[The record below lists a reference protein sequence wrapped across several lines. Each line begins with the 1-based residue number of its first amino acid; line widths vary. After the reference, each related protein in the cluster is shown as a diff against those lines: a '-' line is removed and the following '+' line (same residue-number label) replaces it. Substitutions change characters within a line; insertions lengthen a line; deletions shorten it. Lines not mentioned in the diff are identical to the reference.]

1 VPTPPN
7 PVDAIAHAL
16 NDTLS
21 AGPVLVGFSGGLDSS
36 ALLHALHARRTAR
49 LRAVHVH
56 HGLHAD
62 ADIWATHCQ
71 TFCAALGIELTVV
84 RVNVDRT
91 SGLGL
96 EAAARNARYAAFAAH
111 LQPGETLALAHHRD
125 DQAETVLLR
134 LLRGSGSDGLAAM
147 TVQRAFASGVLWRPL
162 LAIERAQLHDYAHA
176 HRLQWIEDPSNAEHG
191 PDRNFLRH
199 RVLPLLR
206 ERWPHASQVLARSA
220 GHLADAAALLREHT
234 TQHLADVRGPD
245 PHTLKVSALLH
256 HDPRWRARV
265 LRLWIEQ
272 LDLPPLPGD
281 APARIEA
288 ELLDARADAQPRYRW
303 RDAAM
308 QRWRDLLH
316 AGSLRTSMPVDWSTL
331 WDGRQPLVLPTGDRL
346 ILDGSAGYAFESPLQ
361 VHTRRGGERLR
372 LPGRTHHH
380 SLQHALQQH
389 GVPPWQRT
397 RLPLLS
403 ASDGEL
409 LAAGDRVISAR
420 MQEWLQQHGASLRWI
435 EPAGT

>member
-1 VPTPPN
+1 MPP
-7 PVDAIAHAL
+7 
-16 NDTLS
+16 
-21 AGPVLVGFSGGLDSS
+21 GPVLVGFSGGLDSS
-36 ALLHALHARRTAR
+36 VLLHALHTQ
-49 LRAVHVH
+49 RAQDVRAIHVH
-56 HGLHAD
+56 HGLHPHAEH
-62 ADIWATHCQ
+62 WAEHCHRIC
-71 TFCAALGIELTVV
+71 TALGIPLIVE
-84 RVNVDRT
+84 RVPVDRT

-96 EAAARNARYAAFAAH
+96 EAAARNARYAAFATH

-147 TVQRAFASGVLWRPL
+147 TAQRAFASGVLWRPL
-162 LAIERAQLHDYAHA
+162 LAIERTQLHDYAHA

-206 ERWPHASQVLARSA
+206 ERWPHASQALARSA
-220 GHLADAAALLREHT
+220 GHLADDAALLREHT
-234 TQHLADVRGPD
+234 AQHLADVRGPD
-245 PHTLKVSALLH
+245 PHTLQVSALLGR
-256 HDPRWRARV
+256 DPRWRARV

-272 LDLPPLPGD
+272 LNLPPLPGD

-288 ELLDARADAQPRYRW
+288 ELLNTRADAQPLYRW
-303 RDAAM
+303 RDATM

-316 AGSLRTSMPVDWSTL
+316 AGSLRTSMPADWSTL
-331 WDGRQPLVLPTGDRL
+331 WDGRQPLLLPTGDRL
-346 ILDGSAGYAFESPLQ
+346 ILEGPADCAFESPCR
-361 VHTRRGGERLR
+361 VHTRHGGERLR

-389 GVPPWQRT
+389 DVPPWQRT

-409 LAAGDRVISAR
+409 LAAGNCVISAR
-420 MQEWLQQHGASLRWI
+420 MQEWLQQHTARQAWI
-435 EPAGT
+435 DRDAG

>member
-1 VPTPPN
+1 MQTTPTPT
-7 PVDAIAHAL
+7 DAIVHAL
-16 NDTLS
+16 RNAT
-21 AGPVLVGFSGGLDSS
+21 PVGHVWVGFSGGLDSS
-36 ALLHALHARRTAR
+36 VLLHALHAQGTPDLQAI
-49 LRAVHVH
+49 HVH

-62 ADIWATHCQ
+62 ADTWADHCQ
-71 TFCAALGIELTVV
+71 RTCAALQVPLRIA
-84 RVNVDRT
+84 RVQVDRA
-91 SGLGL
+91 SGLGI
-96 EAAARNARYAAFAAH
+96 EGAARAVRHAAYAEAMST
-111 LQPGETLALAHHRD
+111 GDTLALAHHRD

-134 LLRGSGSDGLAAM
+134 LLRGSGSEGLAAM
-147 TVQRAFASGVLWRPL
+147 ATHRTFAQGTLWRPL
-162 LAIERAQLHDYAHA
+162 LRVERAQLLAYAQAHA
-176 HRLQWIEDPSNAEHG
+176 LHWIEDPSNAEHG

-206 ERWPHASQVLARSA
+206 ERWPHASRVLARSA
-220 GHLADAAALLREHT
+220 GHLADDAALLREQT
-234 TQHLADVRGPD
+234 AQHLADVRGLD
-245 PHTLKVSALLH
+245 PHTLKVSALLR
-256 HDPRWRARV
+256 HDPRWRARIF
-265 LRLWIEQ
+265 RLWIEQ
-272 LDLPPLPGD
+272 LHLPPLPGD

-288 ELLDARADAQPRYRW
+288 DLLDARADAQPLYRW

-316 AGSLRTSMPVDWSTL
+316 AGSLRTSMPADWSTL
-331 WDGRQPLVLPTGDRL
+331 WDGRQPLLLPTGDRL
-346 ILDGSAGYAFESPLQ
+346 ILDGPAGCAFESPLQ

-420 MQEWLQQHGASLRWI
+420 MQEWLQQHTARLTWI
-435 EPAGT
+435 DRDAG

>member
-1 VPTPPN
+1 MQTPSQPAE
-7 PVDAIAHAL
+7 AIARAL
-16 NDTLS
+16 GNALS
-21 AGPVLVGFSGGLDSS
+21 AGPVLVGYSGGLDSS
-36 ALLHALHARRTAR
+36 VLLHALHMQHAQDV
-49 LRAVHVH
+49 RAIHVH
-56 HGLHAD
+56 HGLHPD
-62 ADIWATHCQ
+62 AERWAEHCHHIC
-71 TFCAALGIELTVV
+71 TALGIPLIVA
-84 RVNVDRT
+84 RVPVDRD

-147 TVQRAFASGVLWRPL
+147 AVQRAFASGVLWRPL
-162 LAIERAQLHDYAHA
+162 LTIERAQLQAYAHT

-199 RVLPLLR
+199 RVLPLLAQ
-206 ERWPHASQVLARSA
+206 RWPHASRVLARSA
-220 GHLADAAALLREHT
+220 AVLGDDAALLREQT
-234 TQHLADVRGPD
+234 AQHLADVRGID
-245 PHTLKVSALLH
+245 PHTLQVSALLRR
-256 HDPRWRARV
+256 DPRWRARV

-288 ELLDARADAQPRYRW
+288 DLLDARADAQPLYRW
-303 RDAAM
+303 RDATM
-308 QRWRDLLH
+308 QRWRNLLH
-316 AGSLRTSMPVDWSTL
+316 AGSARTSMSADWSTP
-331 WDGRQPLVLPTGDRL
+331 WDGREPLLLPTGDRL
-346 ILDGSAGYAFESPLQ
+346 ILAGPADCAFEPPLR

-409 LAAGDRVISAR
+409 LAAGDLVISAR
-420 MQEWLQQHGASLRWI
+420 MQEWLQQHTARLTWI
-435 EPAGT
+435 DRDAG